1 MKKSNYIFYKLKS
14 YLMKKEDSFIKE
26 YFNSSEDKYI
36 IQIGA
41 NDGVQNDPLRKYFT
55 KQGNYK
61 AILIEPIPYYVS
73 KLKNIYEGRDDIKIY
88 QNACSEFEETK
99 ILYYIDP
106 KIADEM
112 NGDGP
117 NNDWAHGQGSF
128 SKDMVKYWIDENKF
142 RGSSYIRDIKK
153 YYNSIDSIELKS
165 IKTSDLIPNHDN
177 ILMVID
183 VQGFEINVL
192 NGIDF
197 KNNPPKYII
206 AEDDSNKDNA
216 LVNFMKSHN
225 YSWIAGNTN
234 KVFKLKK

>member
-1 MKKSNYIFYKLKS
+1 MKNKNHVFFKIMG
-14 YLMKKEDSFIKE
+14 YLMPKEETFIEE
-26 YFNSSEDKYI
+26 YFNSLEDKYI

-41 NDGVQNDPLRKYFT
+41 NDGVQSDPLRKYFI

-61 AILIEPIPYYVS
+61 ALLIEPIPYYVS
-73 KLKNIYEGRDDIKIY
+73 KLKKLYEGRDDIKIH
-88 QNACSEFEETK
+88 QNACSEFDQTK
-99 ILYYIDP
+99 TLYFIDP

-128 SKDMVKYWIDENKF
+128 SKDIVKYWIDENKF

-153 YYNSIDSIELKS
+153 YYNSIESIELKS
-165 IKTSDLIPNHDN
+165 IKTSDLIPNHKN
-177 ILMVID
+177 ILVVID

-206 AEDDSNKDNA
+206 AEDDINKDNA
-216 LVNFMKSHN
+216 LENFMKSKN

-234 KVFKLKK
+234 KVFKLKR

>member
-1 MKKSNYIFYKLKS
+1 MKKANYICYKLKS
-14 YLMKKEDSFIKE
+14 YLIKKEDSFIEE

-36 IQIGA
+36 VQIGA

-165 IKTSDLIPNHDN
+165 IKTSELIPNHKN
-177 ILMVID
+177 ILVVID
-183 VQGFEINVL
+183 VQGFEFNVL

-216 LVNFMKSHN
+216 LVNFMKSYN

-234 KVFKLKK
+234 KVFKLKR